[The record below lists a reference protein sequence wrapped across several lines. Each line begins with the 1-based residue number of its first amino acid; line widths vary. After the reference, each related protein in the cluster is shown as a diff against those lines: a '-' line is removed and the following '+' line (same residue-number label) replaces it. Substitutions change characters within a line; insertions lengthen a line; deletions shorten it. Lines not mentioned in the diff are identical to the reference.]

1 MIGTPASLSFVGDWE
16 EPHLAADS
24 GASLLDVRDG
34 GIPTVKHQTSR
45 KSHTHS
51 NVFIHSLEK
60 SSCIFNRRPRT
71 TQALYLAFAQDVTVL
86 AKLSCDFYPAG
97 LAMKSWCHLD
107 FFVFVLF

>member
-1 MIGTPASLSFVGDWE
+1 M
-16 EPHLAADS
+16 
-24 GASLLDVRDG
+24 
-34 GIPTVKHQTSR
+34 KHQTSW